1 MKTPVI
7 VRHLN
12 LASTL
17 ALALSAAACGPRAQ
31 TAQAPASSAAP
42 APAPAPSVQPAP
54 AAAAP
59 TPEEKKKAE
68 EAAKLAEDRTKMR
81 EAAQVELARWTPE
94 LRAEAS
100 KLATTVYPSLR
111 AGLSAALKSNVR
123 KPGNAARDAA
133 RHPLATFEFA
143 GIKPTSTVL
152 EISPG
157 EGWCTELLAP
167 VLASKGQLLVTSTD
181 PKGPPEARPT
191 YYAERLQLFLDKSPE
206 LFGKVQRVIHTV
218 ENPDLGLDAKVDVV
232 LAFRTMHG
240 WHNSKSM
247 SVWLGEVHQALKPGG
262 VFAIEEHRAKAD
274 ANPDESAK
282 LGYLP
287 EAFVIAQVEA
297 AGFKLLA
304 KSEVNAN
311 PKDTKDYAD
320 GVWTL
325 PPTLKL
331 GDKDRQ
337 KYVDIGESDRMTLK
351 FQKVA
356 QKAAPK
362 VAAPAAPAAAAPAAA
377 TAPVAA
383 APKAATP
390 APATPAAPA
399 AAAAPKK

>member
-1 MKTPVI
+1 MKTSTL

-31 TAQAPASSAAP
+31 TAQAPVAPSAAAP
-42 APAPAPSVQPAP
+42 APAAQPSAQAKPE
-54 AAAAP
+54 P

-68 EAAKLAEDRTKMR
+68 EAAKLVEDQKKMR

-94 LRAEAS
+94 LRAEAT
-100 KLATTVYPSLR
+100 KLATTQYPSLK
-111 AGLSAALKSNVR
+111 AALNAALKSTVR
-123 KPGNAARDAA
+123 KPGNADRDKA
-133 RHPLATFEFA
+133 RHPLATLEFA
-143 GIKPTSTVL
+143 GIKPNSTVVEL
-152 EISPG
+152 SPG
-157 EGWCTELLAP
+157 EGWYTELLAP
-167 VLASKGQLLVTSTD
+167 TLAAKGQLIVNSTD
-181 PKGPPEARPT
+181 PKGPADARPT

-206 LFGKVQRVIHTV
+206 LFGKVQRVIHTM
-218 ENPDLGLDAKVDVV
+218 EAPDLGLDAKADVV

-240 WHNSKSM
+240 WHNGKLM
-247 SVWLGEVHQALKPGG
+247 QTWLKEVYDALKPGG
-262 VFAIEEHRAKAD
+262 VFAVEEHRAKAD
-274 ANPDESAK
+274 ANPDESSK

-287 EAFVIAQVEA
+287 EAFVISQVEA

-356 QKAAPK
+356 QKATPK
-362 VAAPAAPAAAAPAAA
+362 AVAAAPAAAAPAAA
-377 TAPVAA
+377 
-383 APKAATP
+383 APKA
-390 APATPAAPA
+390 AAPA
-399 AAAAPKK
+399 AAAPAAPAPKAVAPTKTP